1 MRAYITSLFVVLTV
15 SAIASHMMPEGQS
28 KRGVRFALS
37 LFVLLTVLSP
47 LGGGAL
53 DELFSAFE
61 DMTVSGEASSDG
73 QAFFLQSEEAAMEA
87 ALAAALA
94 ERFSLSADEVTTDA
108 VLSVNAEGK
117 DGAREV
123 SLRALTVHLF
133 GRGCL
138 ADASGMAAYIR
149 SNLKIDAEVVYHK

>member
-1 MRAYITSLFVVLTV
+1 MRAYVTSLFVVLAV
-15 SAIASHMMPEGQS
+15 SAVASHMMPEGQS

-53 DELFSAFE
+53 DELFSAFS
-61 DMTVSGEASSDG
+61 DTAVSGEAEKDG
-73 QAFFLQSEEAAMEA
+73 EAFFMQSEEAAVEV
-87 ALAAALA
+87 ALAKTLA
-94 ERFSLSADEVTTDA
+94 DRFSLSSDEVTADA
-108 VLSVNAEGK
+108 VLSFRTEGA

-123 SLRALTVHLF
+123 FVRALTVHLF

-149 SNLKIDAEVVYHK
+149 SNLQIDAEIVYHK